1 VVAWL
6 ADAAVTHVGRTGDR
20 FEYLSRSTEVT
31 IVRRR
36 PKRRLLLLIA
46 ASALAF
52 GNMPAGASHSV
63 DEHSPNLVHIFNSKN
78 PNGAINSDL
87 AFWENLAVA
96 GNYRGFRVFDI
107 TKPQRPVLLSAFPCN
122 GGQGDVSIYQAKERL
137 LVIQSVDTP
146 QNVRTC
152 NSSNVSSDAFP
163 GPADWEG
170 VRIID
175 ITDPRNPFF
184 VTAVEVD
191 CGSHTH
197 TTIPDDDDQR
207 ALVYVSS
214 YPLPPGIGD
223 ECFPPHSKI
232 AIVEIPDDNPA
243 AAHILKYQPIH
254 AQPAPG
260 GHGEPPGTIGCHDIN
275 VFLDPK
281 TGQRLAA
288 AACLSEAQLWDITDP
303 ANPCTVEE
311 ACHTHIDNPFVE
323 IWHSAALTWDGEVIL
338 FWDEHGGGVGP
349 GCAGEQDTEGNIWFY
364 KNQGPGQP
372 APLFGRYHIP
382 RPEVTEP
389 PPGQECTLHLG
400 SIIPINDN
408 EAYIAVSSAYRA
420 GTSVFEFTPLKTR
433 PTFDVPLPDVLPDP
447 VPPELIPP
455 IVATEIAYYDSW
467 SGDGRGADDA
477 WTTYWYNDYMYTNG
491 GLNRDSRG
499 DRGFDVYRLLDERG
513 RPFKAK
519 SFHHFNPQTQEVYM
533 TLGG

>member
-1 VVAWL
+1 VGL
-6 ADAAVTHVGRTGDR
+6 LRAAHRPDDV
-20 FEYLSRSTEVT
+20 EVNK
-31 IVRRR
+31 VR
-36 PKRRLLLLIA
+36 PPHRLLVPVLAIA
-46 ASALAF
+46 LTFLGSPATATHSA
-52 GNMPAGASHSV
+52 
-63 DEHSPNLVHIFNSKN
+63 DEHSPNVRHIFNAKN
-78 PNGAINSDL
+78 PNGAVNSDL

-107 TKPQRPVLLSAFPCN
+107 TKPKRPVLLSAFPCN

-137 LVIQSVDTP
+137 LVIQSVDAP
-146 QNVRTC
+146 QNLRTC
-152 NSSNVSSDAFP
+152 NSSNVQSDAAP

-175 ITDPRNPFF
+175 ITNPKAPFF
-184 VTAVEVD
+184 VTAVETD

-207 ALVYVSS
+207 AIVYVSS

-232 AIVEIPDDNPA
+232 AIVEIPDENPA
-243 AAHILKYQPIH
+243 AARILKYQPIH
-254 AQPAPG
+254 AQPSTG
-260 GHGEPPGTIGCHDIN
+260 GAHGEPPGTVGCHDIN
-275 VFLDPK
+275 AFLDPK

-288 AACLSEAQLWDITDP
+288 AACLTEAQLWDITDP
-303 ANPCTVEE
+303 ANPCTVVE

-338 FWDEHGGGVGP
+338 FWDEHGGGSGP
-349 GCAGEQDTEGNIWFY
+349 GCGGEQDTEGNIWFY
-364 KNQGPGQP
+364 KNQGPGAP

-382 RPEVTEP
+382 RPELAEQ

-400 SIIPINDN
+400 SVLPINDN

-420 GTSVFEFTPLKTR
+420 GTSVFDFTPLKR
-433 PTFDVPLPDVLPDP
+433 RQPLPPLPYPLPEDFDMP
-447 VPPELIPP
+447 VPPL
-455 IVATEIAYYDSW
+455 VGREIGYYDSW

-477 WTTYWYNDYMYTNG
+477 WTTYWYNNYMYTNG
-491 GLNRDSRG
+491 GLGRDSRG
-499 DRGFDVYRLLDERG
+499 DRGFDVYQLLDENLK
-513 RPFKAK
+513 PFNAR

>member
-1 VVAWL
+1 
-6 ADAAVTHVGRTGDR
+6 
-20 FEYLSRSTEVT
+20 
-31 IVRRR
+31 VRRR
-36 PKRRLLLLIA
+36 PAGRLLLVLA
-46 ASALAF
+46 ASSLTLV
-52 GNMPAGASHSV
+52 GIPASATHSV
-63 DEHSPNLVHIFNSKN
+63 DEHSPNLIHIFNSKN

-107 TKPQRPVLLSAFPCN
+107 SKPQRPVLLSAFPCN

-137 LVIQSVDTP
+137 LVIQSVDAP
-146 QNVRTC
+146 QNLPTC
-152 NSSNVSSDAFP
+152 NSSNVQSDAFP

-175 ITDPRNPFF
+175 ITDPRAPFF
-184 VTAVEVD
+184 VKAVEVD

-207 ALVYVSS
+207 ALVYISS

-232 AIVEIPDDNPA
+232 AIVEIPDENPA

-254 AQPAPG
+254 AQPSSG
-260 GHGEPPGTIGCHDIN
+260 GAHGEPPGTIGCHDIN
-275 VFLDPK
+275 AFLDPK

-288 AACLSEAQLWDITDP
+288 AACLTEAQLWDITDP

-338 FWDEHGGGVGP
+338 FWDEHGGGVGA
-349 GCAGEQDTEGNIWFY
+349 GCTGEQDTAGNIWFY
-364 KNQGPGQP
+364 KNEGPGQP
-372 APLFGRYHIP
+372 APLFGRYQLP
-382 RPEVTEP
+382 RPEATEP

-400 SIIPINDN
+400 SILPINDN
-408 EAYIAVSSAYRA
+408 EAYVAVSSAYRA

-455 IVATEIAYYDSW
+455 IVGTEIGYYDSW
-467 SGDGRGADDA
+467 SGDGQGADDA
-477 WTTYWYNDYMYTNG
+477 WTTYWYNDYLYTNG
-491 GLNRDSRG
+491 GLNRDNRG
-499 DRGFDVYRLLDERG
+499 DRGFDVYRLLDEKG
-513 RPFKAK
+513 RPFNAR